1 MLEFTD
7 RWIFNTKDP
16 YDFVEKCGGIRT
28 IDQARR
34 LAQAA
39 EGTIDDTAISFHYQ
53 EVIPK
58 RD

>member
-1 MLEFTD
+1 LEFTD

-28 IDQARR
+28 IDHARR
-34 LAQAA
+34 LAEAA
-39 EGTIDDTAISFHYQ
+39 AGISDDTAISFHYD